1 MAKTFEA
8 LNKNVISSDSKIVAE
23 TGNWQGVNFL
33 SKRELAVI
41 LQRISFLSAEKS
53 CQVFNFTSSQK
64 SEGTSSVLVN
74 LLRYLA
80 KTDLKGKIL
89 LIDANFD
96 NAVQHIAF
104 NKKISPGLCEI
115 LQQIIDYSEAIQ
127 TLEEGRTFLMGKGSL
142 SGIKSFE
149 FSEKAIPE
157 LIDKLKKDFDYILI
171 DSPAV
176 LESSNSLH
184 FARHADTTFIVVKA
198 FSTRFEVIEKA
209 KMRLLEHQVNID
221 GAILNNVMQPIPNF
235 LYNKL

>member
-8 LNKNVISSDSKIVAE
+8 LNKNVISGDAGMAYDA
-23 TGNWQGVNFL
+23 GNWQNINLL

-41 LQRISFLSAEKS
+41 LQRISFLTTEKS

-64 SEGTSSVLVN
+64 GEGTSSILVN
-74 LLRYLA
+74 LVRYFS
-80 KTDLKGKIL
+80 KIDPNKKML

-96 NAVQHIAF
+96 RAIQHIAF

-115 LQQIIDYSEAIQ
+115 LQQNTDYLEAIQ
-127 TLEEGRTFLMGKGSL
+127 TLEEGYTYLVSRGSL
-142 SGIKSFE
+142 SGSKSFE
-149 FSEKAIPE
+149 FSEKSIPK
-157 LIDKLKKDFDYILI
+157 LIDQLKKDFSYILI

-184 FARHADTTFIVVKA
+184 FARHADTTFMVARA
-198 FSTRFEVIEKA
+198 FNTRYEVIEKA
-209 KMRLLEHQVNID
+209 KTLLLEHQAIID
-221 GAILNNVMQPIPNF
+221 GVILNRILQPIPGW